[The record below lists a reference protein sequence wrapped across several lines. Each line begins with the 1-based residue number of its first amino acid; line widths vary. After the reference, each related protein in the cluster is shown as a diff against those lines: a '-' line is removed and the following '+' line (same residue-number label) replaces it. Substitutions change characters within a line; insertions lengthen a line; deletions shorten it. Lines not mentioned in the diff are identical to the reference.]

1 MQSQI
6 LSEHPVSDAMRA
18 TIVQCLLDI
27 ESKHHVKVLF
37 ACESGSRGW
46 GFASPDSDYDVRFV
60 YVNRLDW
67 YLTVEP
73 GRDVIEQPISGE
85 LDVNGWDLRKALK
98 LLHSSNP
105 VLLEWL
111 RSPIVYMQDEALAAE
126 LRSLTEQHLSMGRA
140 YHHYVSMAK
149 KNLREHLLGE
159 TVRYKKYLYVLRPLL
174 AARWIRDG
182 RGAPP
187 MRFAELA
194 EATLDNAALID
205 EINRLLE
212 VKMRAGEAATSP
224 RWEGIHAFILSELD
238 TARAHAP
245 SSGERRPT
253 EALDIF
259 LQAAVLRHG
268 VVPPLKGSPAPPA
281 SSTRRA

>member
-1 MQSQI
+1 MSIRI
-6 LSEHPVSDAMRA
+6 LADHPVGDDMRA
-18 TIVQCLLDI
+18 TILQCLRAI
-27 ESKHHVKVLF
+27 EAEHAVKVIY

-67 YLTVEP
+67 YLSVEP

-98 LLHSSNP
+98 LLRASNP

-111 RSPIVYMQDEALAAE
+111 RSPIVYLQDEPLASGLRELAE
-126 LRSLTEQHLSMGRA
+126 RHLSFDRA
-140 YHHYVSMAK
+140 YYHYVSMAK
-149 KNLREHLLGE
+149 KNCREHLLGE

-187 MRFAELA
+187 MVFAELA
-194 EATLDNAALID
+194 QAALDDAALID
-205 EINRLLE
+205 EINRLLA

-224 RWEGIHAFILSELD
+224 RWEDIHRFIQAELE
-238 TARAHAP
+238 TAQQWAPAVARQGGMEDLDDFLRQTVHAT
-245 SSGERRPT
+245 G
-253 EALDIF
+253 
-259 LQAAVLRHG
+259 
-268 VVPPLKGSPAPPA
+268 
-281 SSTRRA
+281 

>member
-1 MQSQI
+1 VGASI
-6 LSEHPVSDAMRA
+6 VSEHPVSEAMRG
-18 TIVQCLLDI
+18 TILQCLRDI
-27 ESKHHVKVLF
+27 EATHRVKVLF

-60 YVNRLDW
+60 YVNTLDW

-73 GRDVIEQPISGE
+73 RRDVIEQPISGE

-98 LLHSSNP
+98 LLHGSNP

-111 RSPIVYMQDEALAAE
+111 RSPIVYMQDPTYAPRLRELAE
-126 LRSLTEQHLSMGRA
+126 RHLSLDRA
-140 YHHYVSMAK
+140 YYHYVSMAR

-159 TVRYKKYLYVLRPLL
+159 VVRYKKYLYVLRPLL
-174 AARWIRDG
+174 AARWIREG

-187 MRFAELA
+187 MRFADLA
-194 EATLDNAALID
+194 QATIDDRALVD

-224 RWEGIHAFILSELD
+224 RWEGIHAFIVSELEAAQAHQP
-238 TARAHAP
+238 TA
-245 SSGERRPT
+245 GERRST
-253 EALDIF
+253 DALDDLLRDCVLDF
-259 LQAAVLRHG
+259 ERTRSSAPAAR
-268 VVPPLKGSPAPPA
+268 
-281 SSTRRA
+281 